1 MLLCAMIPPIKC
13 FLHVTIDWQLKC
25 VNLWE
30 GQDIWEDSN
39 PPPLYK
45 FFQFKVKKKENPQIW
60 LQRTLWFS
68 SLFTNW
74 MLDVKAYSRNLSTTP
89 CPIAYTIAFRGGRT
103 SMSMNFTRQQSLGDF
118 YFLGLSVEEVFF
130 LIAGLPF
137 VIQWKEEVTY

>member
-30 GQDIWEDSN
+30 GQDIWEDS
-39 PPPLYK
+39 K

-130 LIAGLPF
+130 LIAGPPF